1 MMAIFSPQLP
11 RLFTKLSLPEMKML
25 PMSRKTGCY
34 QQEQFNLHWENS
46 VSDGSQCVINNR
58 RFKMQGPW
66 ESKNCNS
73 LTRQNN
79 NFARVSSIT
88 LFCTF
93 LCCHCTTT
101 TWKCLISRFV
111 KNVSKQWQNFLLFVN
126 FDMVDRNTAPE
137 EFTCIWQSKRVGIIT
152 IETKEMWIHLSS
164 SSLYFWKSVFSFWV
178 DSISKWRVYI
188 KLKVSWLPAFLWCM
202 SQKSRDR
209 VSSCCVQTHE
219 KNWGDAVHRLG
230 TIIQSIFCAQS
241 GASTRLTI
249 WKWSGESQYPGALP
263 PVLAQAAQTHVAR
276 EGCT

>member
-1 MMAIFSPQLP
+1 
-11 RLFTKLSLPEMKML
+11 
-25 PMSRKTGCY
+25 MSRKTGCY

-46 VSDGSQCVINNR
+46 VSDGSQCIINNR
-58 RFKMQGPW
+58 RFKMQRQR

-111 KNVSKQWQNFLLFVN
+111 KNVSKQWQNFLLFMN
-126 FDMVDRNTAPE
+126 FDMVDRNSAPE
-137 EFTCIWQSKRVGIIT
+137 EFACTWQSKRVGIIT
-152 IETKEMWIHLSS
+152 IETEKMWIHFSS

-209 VSSCCVQTHE
+209 VSSCRVQTHE

-230 TIIQSIFCAQS
+230 TIYNTKHFLYPIRSQHSFDHLEMVWWES
-241 GASTRLTI
+241 VPKLTLRGKGVHNVI
-249 WKWSGESQYPGALP
+249 YI
-263 PVLAQAAQTHVAR
+263 T
-276 EGCT
+276 

>member
-1 MMAIFSPQLP
+1 MTAIFSPQLP
-11 RLFTKLSLPEMKML
+11 GLFTKLSLPEMKML

-79 NFARVSSIT
+79 SFARVSSIT

-126 FDMVDRNTAPE
+126 FDMVVRNSAPE
-137 EFTCIWQSKRVGIIT
+137 EFACIWQSKRVGIIT
-152 IETKEMWIHLSS
+152 IETKEMWIHFSS

-178 DSISKWRVYI
+178 DSILKWRVCI

-202 SQKSRDR
+202 SQKSHDQ
-209 VSSCCVQTHE
+209 VSSRRVQTDE

-249 WKWSGESQYPGALP
+249 WKWSGESQYPGA
-263 PVLAQAAQTHVAR
+263 HVAR

>member
-1 MMAIFSPQLP
+1 MTAIFSPQLP
-11 RLFTKLSLPEMKML
+11 GLFTKLSLPEMKML

-137 EFTCIWQSKRVGIIT
+137 EFACIWQSKRVGIIT
-152 IETKEMWIHLSS
+152 IETKEMWIHFSS
-164 SSLYFWKSVFSFWV
+164 SSLY
-178 DSISKWRVYI
+178 
-188 KLKVSWLPAFLWCM
+188 
-202 SQKSRDR
+202 
-209 VSSCCVQTHE
+209 
-219 KNWGDAVHRLG
+219 
-230 TIIQSIFCAQS
+230 
-241 GASTRLTI
+241 
-249 WKWSGESQYPGALP
+249 
-263 PVLAQAAQTHVAR
+263 
-276 EGCT
+276 